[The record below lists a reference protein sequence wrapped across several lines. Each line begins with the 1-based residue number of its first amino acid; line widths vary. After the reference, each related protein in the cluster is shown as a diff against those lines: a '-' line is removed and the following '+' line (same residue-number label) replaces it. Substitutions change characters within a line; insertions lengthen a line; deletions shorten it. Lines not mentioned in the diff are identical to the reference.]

1 MDVVSKG
8 VRSRMMAGIRGK
20 NTKPEILIRHAL
32 HKLGFRSRL
41 HDKSLP
47 GKPDL
52 VFPKYRA
59 VILINGCFWHGHQ
72 CDLFKWPKTRE
83 TFWRAKIAGT
93 IERDTKNLELYAK
106 LGWRVLTIWECSIKG
121 AFRRSPEEV
130 ALSAA
135 GWLKSDSTHFSIIGT
150 ASI

>member
-1 MDVVSKG
+1 
-8 VRSRMMAGIRGK
+8 MMAGIRGK

-59 VILINGCFWHGHQ
+59 VILLKAVFGMDINAISLSGRKQEKHFGE
-72 CDLFKWPKTRE
+72 PK
-83 TFWRAKIAGT
+83 
-93 IERDTKNLELYAK
+93 LQ
-106 LGWRVLTIWECSIKG
+106 
-121 AFRRSPEEV
+121 
-130 ALSAA
+130 ALSSVIQKT
-135 GWLKSDSTHFSIIGT
+135 WSCTRN
-150 ASI
+150 